1 MAFCF
6 YFNKSS
12 ERISFSLLAWHISI
26 EMFNHTNTVTII
38 LVQTTNETSS
48 VPYKGHLLA
57 QTDFRGA
64 NYINVAGTAVIHF

>member
-6 YFNKSS
+6 YFNISA
-12 ERISFSLLAWHISI
+12 ERINFSLLAWHSSI
-26 EMFNHTNTVTII
+26 EMFNHTNTRTVF

-48 VPYKGHLLA
+48 VPYKAHPLA

-64 NYINVAGTAVIHF
+64 NYISVAGTSVIHF